1 MKEREVSRTENRVVR
16 RKVHQ
21 QPLTSEP
28 TAQDAYPSSGM
39 MAAAA
44 ALYSRRVFEQE
55 PQALDRVADEM
66 PISMTVLMG
75 PDGEEDAPL
84 DVDIMH

>member
-21 QPLTSEP
+21 QPLISEP
-28 TAQDAYPSSGM
+28 TSQDAYPPSGM

-44 ALYSRRVFEQE
+44 ALYSSRVYEQE
-55 PQALDRVADEM
+55 QQAIRGV
-66 PISMTVLMG
+66 S
-75 PDGEEDAPL
+75 DGGKGGAA
-84 DVDIMH
+84 